1 MAQAKKAARKTG
13 AAKKGSDEPGT
24 TTNKPQTQDEVD
36 AVRKGGVLRR
46 DQAGS
51 SPADPDRPHSD
62 RNHESNMV
70 EVESMPFTRVVDGK
84 RYGPSDGPIT
94 VPRAIA
100 ETFGLT
106 LKGKKA
112 KEPGVAIPASDP
124 ANEAPTEED
133 IAEAA
138 EAKGIDQETLQ
149 EKKAE
154 QAAEE

>member
-1 MAQAKKAARKTG
+1 MAQAKKAAGKKG
-13 AAKKGSDEPGT
+13 AAKQDETGT
-24 TTNKPQTQDEVD
+24 VTNKPQTQEEID

-62 RNHESNMV
+62 RNHASNMV

-84 RYGPSDGPIT
+84 RYGPSNEPIS

-106 LKGKKA
+106 QTGKKS
-112 KEPGVAIPASDP
+112 KESGVAIPASDP
-124 ANEAPTEED
+124 VNEAVTEED
-133 IAEAA
+133 KAEAA
-138 EAKGIDQETLQ
+138 EAKGTDQETLQ
-149 EKKAE
+149 EKK
-154 QAAEE
+154 EELAGE